1 MPLASPWWRDKTRK
15 RRNMAPLPL
24 PVSVEGREV
33 GFGAGLHMAVW
44 AATRAAAGFAPPLV
58 FEQNLATGGVFA
70 QLQDF
75 RMNSVN
81 QASVQSVA
89 TGTPSRIVPAS
100 PSDDLNWIPNSP
112 YQAADQA
119 GGWEYP
125 TSGHLCRAIQKTLK
139 DYAVVYTGAK
149 GMKFD
154 SNARVFTA
162 EGEDL
167 GVAKRIIFAGGVVPK
182 DSPGTGGLAMSAVVN
197 GFDFLA
203 KPPREL
209 HNLKIAIV
217 GGGDTAAQ
225 VAEYMLGQGL
235 NAPSTPPRQIHW
247 YGGLSMP
254 MTKDGWMVTAHARW
268 VGLGRH
274 FPQRD
279 GVFTGVVKP
288 FAAKGKMIPLGKM
301 AMVNGQMYDLVVMC
315 TGVQPAPCPVDVPDV
330 YSVGGMNVAKSNA
343 SQMLNGVPKVFT
355 IGIAAQL
362 GVEYRPY
369 KTRFAAAGDAIYN
382 LAPRTAA
389 LAASLK

>member
-1 MPLASPWWRDKTRK
+1 MPVVR
-15 RRNMAPLPL
+15 LPA
-24 PVSVEGREV
+24 SVEGREV

-44 AATRAAAGFAPPLV
+44 AATRAAAGFAPPMV

-89 TGTPSRIVPAS
+89 TGTPSRIVPTS

-125 TSGHLCRAIQKTLK
+125 TSGHMCRAIQKTLK

-149 GMKFD
+149 DMKFD
-154 SNARVFTA
+154 RNGRVFTA
-162 EGEDL
+162 DGQNL

-182 DSPGTGGLAMSAVVN
+182 DATMAGGAVMN

-209 HNLKIAIV
+209 HNIKIAVV
-217 GGGDTAAQ
+217 GAGDTAAQ
-225 VAEYMLGQGL
+225 VVEYMLGQGL
-235 NAPSTPPRQIHW
+235 YAPSTPPREIHW

-254 MTKDGWMVTAHARW
+254 QTKDGWMVTAHARW
-268 VGLGRH
+268 AGLGRH

-279 GVFTGVVKP
+279 GVYSGVVRP
-288 FAAKGKMIPLGKM
+288 FATKGKMIPLGKM

-315 TGVQPAPCPVDVPDV
+315 TGVQPAPCPVEVPDV
-330 YSVGGMNVAKSNA
+330 YSVGGMNVAKA
-343 SQMLNGVPKVFT
+343 NGSYTPTGEPKVFT
-355 IGIAAQL
+355 VGIAAQL
-362 GVEYRPY
+362 GVDYKPY